1 MTATFKTILKS
12 ESDEI
17 TINKSRFIG
26 YAFPVEN
33 EEEAAAHIQE
43 IKTRH
48 RDARHNVYAYI
59 IGERSNIQRYTDDGE
74 PSGTGGIPII
84 NYMKSSELTNILV
97 VVTRYF
103 GGIKLGTGG
112 LARAYS
118 KAAKLAVEKSLVV
131 ESREFA
137 CFRISADYT
146 LLGKI
151 DNYLSN
157 TGLHVSRREYLEKV
171 NIELIVEA
179 EGFEDVKTELRDL
192 TSDNISIELMC
203 KKHYLSDGESILNV

>member
-1 MTATFKTILKS
+1 MTASFKTILKS

-17 TINKSRFIG
+17 VINKSRFIG

-33 EEEAAAHIQE
+33 EEDAVGHIQE

-59 IGERSNIQRYTDDGE
+59 IGDKSNIQRYTDDGE

-84 NYMKSSELTNILV
+84 NYIKSMDLTNILV

-118 KAAKLAVEKSLVV
+118 KAAKLAVEKSLIV
-131 ESREFA
+131 EAREFA
-137 CFRISADYT
+137 CFEISVDYT

-151 DNYLSN
+151 DNYLSS
-157 TGLHVSRREYLEKV
+157 TRIQVSKREYLEKV
-171 NIELIVEA
+171 NIGLIVEIDRF
-179 EGFEDVKTELRDL
+179 EGVKTELRDM
-192 TSDNISIELMC
+192 TSDNIDIELMC
-203 KKHYLSDGESILNV
+203 NRHYLSDGESILNL